1 MIQYRQKESTN
12 MVKELM
18 NLTEEELKK
27 RLEESIKQE
36 LKNTKK

>member
-1 MIQYRQKESTN
+1 MIQYQKRKREF

>member
-1 MIQYRQKESTN
+1 

-36 LKNTKK
+36 LKNAKK

>member
-1 MIQYRQKESTN
+1 

-18 NLTEEELKK
+18 NLTEEELKR

>member
-1 MIQYRQKESTN
+1 MCQRQKDGTN

-18 NLTEEELKK
+18 NLTEEELKR

>member
-1 MIQYRQKESTN
+1 MQKEGTN

-36 LKNTKK
+36 LKNAKK